1 MSTTARTFL
10 FHHAYDH
17 ASNAL
22 VLPPSAAVGDFDN
35 DERRPAGQY
44 NDERR
49 LAGRD
54 GPEGGGAR
62 HPPTAVVIVV
72 VVVVVVNDGGGG
84 VGADDCHPMPPPPKD
99 GPRTT
104 SRPS

>member
-22 VLPPSAAVGDFDN
+22 VPPPSAAVGDIHN
-35 DERRPAGQY
+35 DERRPAGRY

-49 LAGRD
+49 PAGRD
-54 GPEGGGAR
+54 GPEWGGAR
-62 HPPTAVVIVV
+62 HPPTAAVIV

-84 VGADDCHPMPPPPKD
+84 VGADD
-99 GPRTT
+99 
-104 SRPS
+104 